1 MKKTMNRIFNIA
13 IIFLTTAIFLTSCV
27 KDTTNT
33 TYTGSDLLEFANP
46 NYIAPL
52 NPIAKTIT
60 TTSITTPRA
69 DSMYIQLVGPQ
80 RSTATNVTF
89 AVDAASTAVAGTDYT
104 IVTPSP
110 IVIPAFTSG
119 VKVRVTVSKVTS
131 TKRLIFNITGGDN
144 AKISENFKTFTFTLS
159 P

>member
-1 MKKTMNRIFNIA
+1 MKKIINRIITVVG
-13 IIFLTTAIFLTSCV
+13 IFSLTTIFLTSCV
-27 KDTTNT
+27 KETTET
-33 TYTGSDLLEFANP
+33 TYNGPDLVEFANP
-46 NYIAPL
+46 NYIAPV

-80 RSTATNVTF
+80 RSTNTNVTF

-110 IVIPAFTSG
+110 VIIPAFTSG
-119 VKVRVTVSKVTS
+119 VKVRVTISKVT
-131 TKRLIFNITGGDN
+131 TQKKLIFNLTGADN
-144 AKISENFKTFTFTLS
+144 ATPSANFKVFTYTLN